1 MDLYCSQAK
10 SWIKRIL
17 QVACAGANTYA
28 LLLSAYPAEAQ
39 VAPPLLLDDVSIKT
53 NQRAEGSAFQVD
65 LPDGTRCS
73 STNGSPPTLSFY
85 GGTSTRKDD
94 YEYRLDSAELN
105 NASSGGHA
113 AGAVV
118 TIPLG
123 TRNNRNCDK
132 SYQLHILTQ
141 KLELATLL
149 YDQGLIEKEDLDQLL
164 NHARQFINE
173 AD

>member
-1 MDLYCSQAK
+1 MDLYFGKTKNWCK
-10 SWIKRIL
+10 CLFRVI
-17 QVACAGANTYA
+17 CASANTYA

-39 VAPPLLLDDVSIKT
+39 VAPPLLLDDVSIKS
-53 NQRAEGSAFQVD
+53 NQRAEGSAFQID

-85 GGTSTRKDD
+85 GGTSNRRDD
-94 YEYRLDSAELN
+94 YDHNFESSRVN
-105 NASSGGHA
+105 NTSSGGHA

-164 NHARQFINE
+164 NNARQFINE
-173 AD
+173 TD

>member
-1 MDLYCSQAK
+1 M
-10 SWIKRIL
+10 
-17 QVACAGANTYA
+17 
-28 LLLSAYPAEAQ
+28 
-39 VAPPLLLDDVSIKT
+39 
-53 NQRAEGSAFQVD
+53 
-65 LPDGTRCS
+65 
-73 STNGSPPTLSFY
+73 
-85 GGTSTRKDD
+85 
-94 YEYRLDSAELN
+94 N

-164 NHARQFINE
+164 DNARQFINE
-173 AD
+173 VD